1 MKNIIKNSQKRFGR
15 IILVIINILLILA
28 AVLSSLVYSDHIRNE
43 KTQMQIDAFCS
54 TMEGMKQVSG
64 NYLKMEK
71 GYAEN
76 WANYIERQN
85 MTMGEAL
92 DYIKNSNSQKDRHA
106 HIVDMDRGFRSSK

>member
-1 MKNIIKNSQKRFGR
+1 MKNADADRC
-15 IILVIINILLILA
+15 
-28 AVLSSLVYSDHIRNE
+28 VLFHYGRNE
-43 KTQMQIDAFCS
+43 AGFR
-54 TMEGMKQVSG
+54 

-85 MTMGEAL
+85 MTMDEAL

>member
-15 IILVIINILLILA
+15 IILVIINIHLILA
-28 AVLSSLVYSDHIRNE
+28 AVLSSLVYSDHIGNE

-85 MTMGEAL
+85 MTMDEAL
-92 DYIKNSNSQKDRHA
+92 DYIKKSNSQKDRHA

>member
-15 IILVIINILLILA
+15 IILA

-64 NYLKMEK
+64 NYLFVF
-71 GYAEN
+71 YV
-76 WANYIERQN
+76 
-85 MTMGEAL
+85 T
-92 DYIKNSNSQKDRHA
+92 
-106 HIVDMDRGFRSSK
+106 

>member
-28 AVLSSLVYSDHIRNE
+28 AVLSSLVYSDHIGNE

-64 NYLKMEK
+64 NYLKI
-71 GYAEN
+71 GRASCR
-76 WANYIERQN
+76 ER
-85 MTMGEAL
+85 
-92 DYIKNSNSQKDRHA
+92 
-106 HIVDMDRGFRSSK
+106 V

>member
-28 AVLSSLVYSDHIRNE
+28 AVLSS
-43 KTQMQIDAFCS
+43 
-54 TMEGMKQVSG
+54 G

-85 MTMGEAL
+85 MTMDEAL

>member
-1 MKNIIKNSQKRFGR
+1 
-15 IILVIINILLILA
+15 
-28 AVLSSLVYSDHIRNE
+28 
-43 KTQMQIDAFCS
+43 
-54 TMEGMKQVSG
+54 
-64 NYLKMEK
+64 MEK

-85 MTMGEAL
+85 MTMDEAL

>member
-28 AVLSSLVYSDHIRNE
+28 AVLSSLVYSDHIGNE

-64 NYLKMEK
+64 NYLKMD
-71 GYAEN
+71 
-76 WANYIERQN
+76 
-85 MTMGEAL
+85 EAL

>member
-54 TMEGMKQVSG
+54 TMEGMMQVSG
-64 NYLKMEK
+64 NLSED
-71 GYAEN
+71 
-76 WANYIERQN
+76 
-85 MTMGEAL
+85 GEGICREL
-92 DYIKNSNSQKDRHA
+92 GKLHRTPEYDD
-106 HIVDMDRGFRSSK
+106 G

>member
-1 MKNIIKNSQKRFGR
+1 
-15 IILVIINILLILA
+15 
-28 AVLSSLVYSDHIRNE
+28 
-43 KTQMQIDAFCS
+43 MQIDAFCS

-85 MTMGEAL
+85 MTMDEAWIISKTAIL
-92 DYIKNSNSQKDRHA
+92 RKTGM
-106 HIVDMDRGFRSSK
+106 HIL